1 MANLLGTFSRFFKAA
16 DVKDGPKTLKI
27 KAVTVEDIS
36 QEGQAS
42 NKKIVAKFEDEDK
55 ALVINKTN
63 YELIA
68 DVFESE
74 DTDDWVG
81 GVIELYFDKSVTHM
95 GERKGGVRVRAPAG
109 E

>member
-1 MANLLGTFSRFFKAA
+1 MPNLLGSFSRFFKAA
-16 DVKDGPKTLKI
+16 DLKDGPKTLKI
-27 KAVTVEDIS
+27 KSVTVENIA
-36 QEGQAS
+36 QEGQAA

-81 GVIELYFDKSVTHM
+81 GTIVLWFDKSVTHM
-95 GERKGGVRVRAPAG
+95 GERKGGVRVKAAD
-109 E
+109 